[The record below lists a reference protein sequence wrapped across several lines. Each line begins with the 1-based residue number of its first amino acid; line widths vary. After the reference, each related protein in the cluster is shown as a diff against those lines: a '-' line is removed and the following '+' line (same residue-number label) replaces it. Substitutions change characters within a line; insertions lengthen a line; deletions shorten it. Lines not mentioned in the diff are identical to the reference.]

1 MKSDSLFGRLI
12 AIFAAGLV
20 ILFFIF
26 ILIRVVSVL
35 PLGYIKYADI
45 IEAIISG
52 LILYVILR
60 MMELYRRFRTA

>member
-35 PLGYIKYADI
+35 PLGYIKYADF
-45 IEAIISG
+45 
-52 LILYVILR
+52 
-60 MMELYRRFRTA
+60 M